1 MKRLALAATLA
12 ATAFAAP
19 AFADGHSTQFAIMH
33 FNMDADNSS
42 QLIMQP
48 QGDTVM
54 ADLQMGTTLADVF
67 AELNMSA
74 DNMGEIAGQNG
85 TVTILMSD
93 PTYAAEIFRRLA
105 AESAGDD
112 N

>member
-19 AFADGHSTQFAIMH
+19 AFADGHTTQFAIMH
-33 FNMDADNSS
+33 FNMDADGAD
-42 QLIMQP
+42 QITMLP
-48 QGDTVM
+48 QGETAM
-54 ADLQMGTTLADVF
+54 ADLQMGTTLTEVF
-67 AELNMSA
+67 THLNMDADSLSA
-74 DNMGEIAGQNG
+74 LTGQAG

-93 PTYAAEIFRRLA
+93 PTYAAEIFQRLMA
-105 AESAGDD
+105 ADDD